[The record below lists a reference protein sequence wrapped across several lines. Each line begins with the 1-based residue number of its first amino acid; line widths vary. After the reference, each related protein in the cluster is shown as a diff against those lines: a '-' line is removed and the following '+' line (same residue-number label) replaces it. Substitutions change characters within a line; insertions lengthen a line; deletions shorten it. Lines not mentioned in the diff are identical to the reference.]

1 MWFFLSFPAELLLW
15 NCGSGR
21 DEEPS
26 GGKVLR
32 LIQIRLTTPKSEENY
47 ASLSSQFAATP
58 NCRFEFEKRG
68 QFFICSHNET
78 LPIIAVCISN
88 PDSSPLRMN
97 GLKRNTS
104 YNRVS

>member
-32 LIQIRLTTPKSEENY
+32 LIQIRLTIPKSGENY

-68 QFFICSHNET
+68 QLIIRVHNEALT
-78 LPIIAVCISN
+78 VVAMRVHN
-88 PDSSPLRMN
+88 PDRSPL
-97 GLKRNTS
+97 GIKG
-104 YNRVS
+104 

>member
-32 LIQIRLTTPKSEENY
+32 LIQIRLTIPKSGENY

-58 NCRFEFEKRG
+58 NCRFEFEKSG
-68 QFFICSHNET
+68 KFFIRVHNEP
-78 LPIIAVCISN
+78 LPVVAVRISN
-88 PDSSPLRMN
+88 PDCSPL
-97 GLKRNTS
+97 KIQD
-104 YNRVS
+104 